1 MATFSYIARN
11 QSGDEVTGVLAGA
24 SLDDVVRQLQDLG
37 LAVLY
42 VAEKKTSD
50 GAEAWKEKWRE
61 LNMKKTSTKDLA
73 LFSRQLS
80 TVLESGIPLSKGL
93 RGLASDSSNKG
104 LGKTIGDVCTRL
116 EQGESL
122 SDAMGAHPASFG
134 RMYLSMIRAG
144 ERAGTLDQIVE
155 HLAVYL
161 EKTDAIKSKV
171 KSAMSYPLFIMG
183 FATLAFLLLLLKIV
197 PTFATLYVDLGQDL
211 PALTKIMID
220 TSALIRSNF
229 LISSL
234 TVLTLAGA
242 AFAYFRTEKGRYV
255 KDSFLIKMPLFGPII
270 RKSVMSRF
278 TRTFGI
284 LLKSGLPIL
293 EGLDLVGNAS
303 GNAVVQKAVDEVKI
317 QMETGTG
324 LTDSFRATKK
334 FPEMVLQLMSTGE
347 ESGGLD
353 TMLQKTSDFYDRE
366 VEAAVHGISSLIE
379 PVMIVFVGVLLGV
392 MVLGMFLPIFSL
404 GEAVMSGGHGM

>member
-1 MATFSYIARN
+1 MATFSYIAR
-11 QSGDEVTGVLAGA
+11 SRAGEEVTGVLAGT
-24 SLDDVVRQLQDLG
+24 SLDDVVRKLQDLG

-42 VAEKKTSD
+42 VTEKKSGEGFD
-50 GAEAWKEKWRE
+50 AWKEKWHQ
-61 LNMKKTSTKDLA
+61 LNIKKTSTKDLS

-93 RGLASDSSNKG
+93 RGLAADSANRG
-104 LGKTIGDVCTRL
+104 LGKTIADICVRL

-122 SDAMGAHPASFG
+122 SDAMAAHPASFG
-134 RMYLSMIRAG
+134 KMYLSMVRAG

-161 EKTDAIKSKV
+161 EKTDAIKTKV
-171 KSAMSYPLFIMG
+171 KAALSYPIFIMS
-183 FATLAFLLLLLKIV
+183 FAILAFLLLLLKIV
-197 PTFATLYVDLGQDL
+197 PTFAVLYGDLGQDL
-211 PALTKIMID
+211 PALTRIMID
-220 TSALIRSNF
+220 TSNLIRANF
-229 LISSL
+229 LIFLAMVSAIGVSL
-234 TVLTLAGA
+234 FLFL
-242 AFAYFRTEKGRYV
+242 RTDRGRYA
-255 KDSFLIKMPLFGPII
+255 KDTFLIRMPLFGVII

-293 EGLDLVGNAS
+293 EGLDLVGHAS
-303 GNAVVQKAVDEVKI
+303 GNAVITKAVDEIKV
-317 QMETGTG
+317 QMETGQG
-324 LTDSFRATKK
+324 LTESFRATKK
-334 FPEMVLQLMSTGE
+334 FPEMVLQLMATGE

-353 TMLQKTSDFYDRE
+353 TMLQKTSDYYDRE

-379 PVMIVFVGVLLGV
+379 PVMIVMVGVLLGV